1 MERSRLDI
9 FSQLLISNKVEPAHI
24 RQAELTSM
32 ILLLV
37 ASNRVVTVLPDRVV
51 AEVKNNSNYGVKPLN
66 KKGVQRGLFAATR
79 TDCLEKPFMR
89 NLIDLAGQEAGR
101 LQKV

>member
-1 MERSRLDI
+1 MLDFRIILI
-9 FSQLLISNKVEPAHI
+9 FKL
-24 RQAELTSM
+24 
-32 ILLLV
+32 
-37 ASNRVVTVLPDRVV
+37 
-51 AEVKNNSNYGVKPLN
+51 PLN

-79 TDCLEKPFMR
+79 TDSVEKPFMR

>member
-1 MERSRLDI
+1 M
-9 FSQLLISNKVEPAHI
+9 I
-24 RQAELTSM
+24 R
-32 ILLLV
+32 
-37 ASNRVVTVLPDRVV
+37 
-51 AEVKNNSNYGVKPLN
+51 NNSDYSVLPLN
-66 KKGVQRGLFAATR
+66 KTGVQRGLFAATR